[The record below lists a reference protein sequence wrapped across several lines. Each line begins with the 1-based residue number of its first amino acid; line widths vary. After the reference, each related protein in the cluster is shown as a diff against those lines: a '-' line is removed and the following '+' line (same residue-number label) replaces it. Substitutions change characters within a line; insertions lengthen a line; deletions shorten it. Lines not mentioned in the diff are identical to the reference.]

1 MNSLSE
7 DSIQLI
13 DLPDELILIIMN
25 KVKPKVLLLCSI
37 ITIGNS
43 RLEKLA
49 LDMCHS
55 IDLTFDYFQSP
66 YKFIIPRFYTH
77 VMPCIIN
84 NIQSLTLSI
93 QHIRNMITF
102 VERYSNGT
110 LPNLTYLKIIISRQN
125 PMTGTSYTLGKL
137 RLTIVLVHFLFIK

>member
-1 MNSLSE
+1 
-7 DSIQLI
+7 DSIQLV

-43 RLEKLA
+43 RLEQLA

-77 VMPCIIN
+77 VMPSIIN
-84 NIQSLTLSI
+84 NIQSLTLSF
-93 QHIRNMITF
+93 QHIRNVITF
-102 VERYSNGT
+102 VEIYSNRT

-125 PMTGTSYTLGKL
+125 PMIGTPYTLGKL
-137 RLTIVLVHFLFIK
+137 